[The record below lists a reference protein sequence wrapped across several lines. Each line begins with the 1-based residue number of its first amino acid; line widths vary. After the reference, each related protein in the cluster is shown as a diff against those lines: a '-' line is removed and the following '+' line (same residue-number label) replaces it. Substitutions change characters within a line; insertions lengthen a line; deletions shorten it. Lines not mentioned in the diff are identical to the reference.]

1 MPGPSR
7 LLTSLT
13 VAAREF
19 GLSRECGPDEPCRR
33 GASPPKSL
41 RPGRAARH
49 ARPEPAAAHRA
60 ERHRPPGA
68 RGGSAGARRVPR
80 RGATSG
86 GTDLLPAVLHRAS
99 GASARPGD
107 GAGEA
112 ELLLGHL
119 LGPRRRAIET
129 ALARRV
135 ALDPCSAHRVLTAV
149 VAKLLESLGDG
160 TLGSRWDA
168 RELCREIGTALA
180 RGEDAVP
187 GAIGTFEELL
197 ADGATEE
204 DCVHLGAVLVGS
216 LAAQA
221 CG

>member
-1 MPGPSR
+1 MER
-7 LLTSLT
+7 LLRSLCALAGPPAT
-13 VAAREF
+13 RVLSQRLHTEPSGTARLVLAGVPLVLVAF
-19 GLSRECGPDEPCRR
+19 
-33 GASPPKSL
+33 
-41 RPGRAARH
+41 
-49 ARPEPAAAHRA
+49 
-60 ERHRPPGA
+60 
-68 RGGSAGARRVPR
+68 PR